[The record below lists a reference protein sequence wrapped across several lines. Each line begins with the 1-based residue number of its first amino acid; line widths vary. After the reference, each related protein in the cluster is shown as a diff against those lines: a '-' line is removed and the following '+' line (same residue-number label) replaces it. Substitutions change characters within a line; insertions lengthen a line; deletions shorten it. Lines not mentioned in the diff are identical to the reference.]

1 MLLVETDG
9 EEPAFTYNVSPTGP
23 AGDWYWEVAFNRRI
37 IARGLALT
45 MEQARADAVTAAVH
59 RPEEDLL
66 EDALESLP
74 LEAA

>member
-1 MLLVETDG
+1 MVEEALLS
-9 EEPAFTYNVSPTGP
+9 YNISSNGS

-37 IARGLALT
+37 IARGLAPT
-45 MEQARADAVTAAVH
+45 MEQARADAVTAAAYH
-59 RPEEDLL
+59 PSAEDLL